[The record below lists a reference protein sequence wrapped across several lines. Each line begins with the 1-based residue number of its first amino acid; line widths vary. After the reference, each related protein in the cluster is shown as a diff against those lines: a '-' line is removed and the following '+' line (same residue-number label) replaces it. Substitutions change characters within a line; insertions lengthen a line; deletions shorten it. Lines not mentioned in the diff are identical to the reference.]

1 MKHSMLSK
9 NILLLLIS
17 GFFYFASP
25 MLVTP
30 LITGFSESLGA
41 GAALMGMVGGMM
53 NLMPS
58 AIIQVFGRY
67 DFAQANKIIMPL
79 VIGIRS
85 CAFLI
90 VPMML
95 AAAGANVNGGFR
107 NAFIICTVLSL
118 IATVLSFVLKSDCI
132 GKNTED

>member
-1 MKHSMLSK
+1 
-9 NILLLLIS
+9 
-17 GFFYFASP
+17 
-25 MLVTP
+25 
-30 LITGFSESLGA
+30 
-41 GAALMGMVGGMM
+41 M

-90 VPMML
+90 VPHD
-95 AAAGANVNGGFR
+95 AGCGRRRCKRRFPECVYHLYGTFSDRDGS
-107 NAFIICTVLSL
+107 VLR
-118 IATVLSFVLKSDCI
+118 I
-132 GKNTED
+132 EE